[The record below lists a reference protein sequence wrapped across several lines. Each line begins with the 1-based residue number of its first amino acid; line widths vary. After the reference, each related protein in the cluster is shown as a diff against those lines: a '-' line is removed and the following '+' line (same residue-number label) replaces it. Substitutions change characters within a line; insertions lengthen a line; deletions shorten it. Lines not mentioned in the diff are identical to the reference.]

1 MAPCCALPQGLAMPS
16 ALPLMH
22 IWKDLF
28 TLTWGWGSS
37 GKGPPLPQA
46 GAARAGGGVP
56 GRGVGGLGPVC
67 GAGMMS
73 TPHSLVNVYEQG
85 GLGLG
90 APWSQ
95 QAAAPS
101 WPILPP
107 LFWGAWQVCF
117 NIGGWPT
124 RGLGGW

>member
-1 MAPCCALPQGLAMPS
+1 MAPCCALPRVLPCPLPH

-28 TLTWGWGSS
+28 VLTWGWGSS
-37 GKGPPLPQA
+37 GKVPPLPQA
-46 GAARAGGGVP
+46 GAAKAGGGVP

-101 WPILPP
+101 WPIL
-107 LFWGAWQVCF
+107 
-117 NIGGWPT
+117 GGLA
-124 RGLGGW
+124 GLL